1 MTRIHQHK
9 RKIWMKRKRRQTKK
23 KTNKT
28 NPLFW
33 SSLVLITN
41 MWLAFFIGQYTYSFL
56 FASLTISSLIVHSY
70 HNIITNLWDKVWV
83 FSVVLYG
90 GYQMYLKRESANPFL
105 FIFCVLTFLFC
116 VWVYLYGFIESRFV
130 FDRRIQVSNIY
141 HIGMHCIGSLG
152 HHAIL
157 IL

>member
-1 MTRIHQHK
+1 MDE
-9 RKIWMKRKRRQTKK
+9 KK
-23 KTNKT
+23 NKTNKKE

-56 FASLTISSLIVHSY
+56 FASLTISSLIVHS
-70 HNIITNLWDKVWV
+70 HSNIITNLWDKLWV
-83 FSVVLYG
+83 FSVVFYG
-90 GYQMYLKRESANPFL
+90 GYQMYLKSESANPFL
-105 FIFCVLTFLFC
+105 FTFCVLTFLFC
-116 VWVYLYGFIESRFV
+116 VWVYIYGFIESRFV
-130 FDRRIQVSNIY
+130 FDTRIQVSNIY